1 MSLTPLYKS
10 LKEEGPDHD
19 KRFTVGIY
27 LDKELIA
34 EGEGMSKQEA
44 EQAAARKA
52 LEIKKW

>member
-1 MSLTPLYKS
+1 

-19 KRFTVGIY
+19 KRFTVGVY
-27 LDKELIA
+27 LGKEQIA
-34 EGEGMSKQEA
+34 EGVGQSKQEA